1 MTKSRNILGPR
12 RIWSEAELTIL
23 REQYP
28 HERSADIAERLG
40 IDVARVTKRAAIL
53 GIKKSAAFAASDKSG
68 RISKGQHIGQGTQ
81 FLPGQKPWNTGTHYV
96 AGGRS
101 AEMCFKKGQ
110 MSGAAQHNWVPIGTY
125 RINSDGVLDQKITD
139 DWPPHKHWEAVH
151 RLVWK
156 AANGP
161 IPAGHVITFKPGR
174 KTTVL
179 ELITPDAVEC
189 VSRAEMTRRN
199 SYWIKNPELGRLY
212 QLKSRITQQVNRIQ
226 KEVS

>member
-12 RIWSEAELTIL
+12 RFWSDAELTIL
-23 REQYP
+23 RDQYP
-28 HERSADIAERLG
+28 HERSVDIAARLG
-40 IDVARVTKRAAIL
+40 IDVARVTRRAYML

-68 RISKGQHIGQGTQ
+68 RIKKGQHVGQGTQ
-81 FLPGQKPWNTGTHYV
+81 FRPGLKPWNTGTHFV

-101 AEMCFKKGQ
+101 GEMRFKKGE
-110 MSGAAQHNWVPIGTY
+110 MSGAALRNWVPIGTC
-125 RINSDGVLDQKITD
+125 RINGDGVLDQKITD

-161 IPAGHVITFKPGR
+161 IPAGHVITFKPDR
-174 KTTVL
+174 KTNVL

-212 QLKSRITQQVNRIQ
+212 LLKGRITRQVNRIQ
-226 KEVS
+226 KEIS